1 MENAAQNLDGLIIY
15 RQLLDDALMQR
26 LIAAAAKNTTESQA
40 EISYQLII
48 KAETL
53 GLSGNIAQNYVIH
66 LIAQDE
72 NIFSQQAE
80 KNSGAVGDSLLKA
93 SAQDIGLLRAF
104 WASLAHLFQSDLITA
119 FTPTATRDIPGFP
132 ELQAAFADGQS
143 SSDLT
148 GLLSR
153 HYAQYGYGPLAQY
166 IAFRWV
172 TGQGLVGVADFDA
185 ITFKDIIGYEK
196 QKKALMANTQ
206 AFVEGRP
213 CNNAL
218 LVGARGTGKSSSVKA
233 LVNQFYKQGLRLVE
247 VSKHDQKDLYN
258 VLKSLRTSGKRF
270 IVFLDDLSFEENES
284 EYKYLKSI
292 LEGGVETKPDNVLI
306 YATSNRQH
314 LIRETWND
322 RSGNSD
328 DLHKFDTVNE
338 KLSLADRFGLTVT
351 FLAPNQEEYMT
362 IIEEL
367 AKRHDVDLSSTELR
381 AMALKWEMTRSGRSG
396 RAARQF
402 ISHILGSA

>member
-1 MENAAQNLDGLIIY
+1 
-15 RQLLDDALMQR
+15 
-26 LIAAAAKNTTESQA
+26 
-40 EISYQLII
+40 
-48 KAETL
+48 
-53 GLSGNIAQNYVIH
+53 
-66 LIAQDE
+66 
-72 NIFSQQAE
+72 
-80 KNSGAVGDSLLKA
+80 
-93 SAQDIGLLRAF
+93 
-104 WASLAHLFQSDLITA
+104 
-119 FTPTATRDIPGFP
+119 
-132 ELQAAFADGQS
+132 
-143 SSDLT
+143 
-148 GLLSR
+148 
-153 HYAQYGYGPLAQY
+153 
-166 IAFRWV
+166 
-172 TGQGLVGVADFDA
+172 
-185 ITFKDIIGYEK
+185 
-196 QKKALMANTQ
+196 MANTQ